1 MIKLNVAHKVI
12 LGFTFIALLLLLS
25 SGSALI
31 SFSAITGASDKVNSL
46 AVPVQQQSN
55 LAQMQLLRL
64 AKLSALGFTAEA
76 EADIKS
82 YQQQFNSG
90 SENLR
95 STMAQLT
102 QLTSKEPAFITLLQ
116 KIDSHYQQYAE
127 AVDSMFNE
135 RLRSIDLQRQ
145 VQDSLLIQVQLID
158 NIGANLL
165 DISYLD
171 LPGGEKQ
178 MELIAG
184 SANRIDG
191 QLLGLLNTLKEVSNY
206 NALDAAE
213 SGQENISF
221 TLSDMQVNIDY
232 MANLVSKLDTDG
244 LWQNVTSQLSEL
256 TANLEASNS
265 LAALKLTQVQAQYAA
280 RQQLN
285 TSEQRVSEVI
295 TALDNLLSS
304 ADQQF
309 TTLQQQVSDAVSSGN
324 TRTLLLMLV
333 LIILAI
339 TIAYFTIN
347 TMLKPLTGINR
358 ALSDIAKGDFSR
370 KLAVHSKDEFGALAG
385 KVNSLISALSV
396 LIVNIQQN
404 AQQLNENARQSAYE
418 VGEIN
423 DSLLHQQQQI
433 ASVNDITHQ
442 LADSTRSIAGQSAD
456 TTSAMQQALTQSKQ
470 IDQIAQQN
478 NKLINR
484 LAQQLTD
491 TSQVMS
497 RVNDEANNIGSILAT
512 IRGIAEQTNL
522 LALNAAIEAARAGEQ
537 GRGFAVVADEVRSLA
552 SRSQQAVDEI
562 RQMIDTLQQQS
573 KQAVVAITSGKSDAD
588 SCVAQMLELVSAL
601 SLVNQAIAETQHIS
615 SNVTAATEQQ
625 LRLGSSINDSM
636 QQMIDVAHVS
646 SEKAQR
652 TLQHSDGVSALA
664 RELKQAASTFKV
676 SQ

>member
-213 SGQENISF
+213 SGQENR
-221 TLSDMQVNIDY
+221 Y
-232 MANLVSKLDTDG
+232 
-244 LWQNVTSQLSEL
+244 
-256 TANLEASNS
+256 
-265 LAALKLTQVQAQYAA
+265 
-280 RQQLN
+280 
-285 TSEQRVSEVI
+285 
-295 TALDNLLSS
+295 
-304 ADQQF
+304 
-309 TTLQQQVSDAVSSGN
+309 
-324 TRTLLLMLV
+324 
-333 LIILAI
+333 
-339 TIAYFTIN
+339 
-347 TMLKPLTGINR
+347 
-358 ALSDIAKGDFSR
+358 
-370 KLAVHSKDEFGALAG
+370 
-385 KVNSLISALSV
+385 
-396 LIVNIQQN
+396 
-404 AQQLNENARQSAYE
+404 
-418 VGEIN
+418 
-423 DSLLHQQQQI
+423 
-433 ASVNDITHQ
+433 
-442 LADSTRSIAGQSAD
+442 
-456 TTSAMQQALTQSKQ
+456 
-470 IDQIAQQN
+470 
-478 NKLINR
+478 
-484 LAQQLTD
+484 
-491 TSQVMS
+491 
-497 RVNDEANNIGSILAT
+497 
-512 IRGIAEQTNL
+512 
-522 LALNAAIEAARAGEQ
+522 
-537 GRGFAVVADEVRSLA
+537 
-552 SRSQQAVDEI
+552 
-562 RQMIDTLQQQS
+562 
-573 KQAVVAITSGKSDAD
+573 
-588 SCVAQMLELVSAL
+588 
-601 SLVNQAIAETQHIS
+601 
-615 SNVTAATEQQ
+615 
-625 LRLGSSINDSM
+625 
-636 QQMIDVAHVS
+636 
-646 SEKAQR
+646 
-652 TLQHSDGVSALA
+652 
-664 RELKQAASTFKV
+664 
-676 SQ
+676 